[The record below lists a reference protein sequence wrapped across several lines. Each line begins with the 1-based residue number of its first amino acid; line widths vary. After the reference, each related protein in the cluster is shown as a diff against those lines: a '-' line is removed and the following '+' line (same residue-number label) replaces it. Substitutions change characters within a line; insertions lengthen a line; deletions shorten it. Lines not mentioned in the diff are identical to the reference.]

1 MLEDYLARM
10 LRTCLVRRLLRLPIK
25 LALSYRAPMTVS
37 VGCGHG
43 ITGGSD
49 LRIAHPSKTAMW
61 STVSTLIT
69 TRHYKTCGIPR
80 LLGVFHLVVLGWP
93 RLQLRRH

>member
-10 LRTCLVRRLLRLPIK
+10 LRTCLGRKLLRLPIR
-25 LALSYRAPMTVS
+25 LALSYREPTMAWVS
-37 VGCGHG
+37 RGHG
-43 ITGGSD
+43 TTGRSD
-49 LRIAHPSKTAMW
+49 LRMAHPSKTAMW